1 MSKLINLIDQL
12 SKSSPNAVFTLK
24 SISDVPSDDI
34 YNYIYIE
41 TQIEKDYKSLLGEYR
56 KSKVIIFLCG
66 SSGDGKSAIIG
77 KNHMYFEKYYDIH
90 IDATHSFKPEQTAV
104 EALDEVFRDFKS
116 SNKSLVVGINMGVLL
131 NYAREGC
138 DEHNDIKEKIKIYGT
153 THNDSIDI
161 KFINFEDYP
170 KFEMHDGKITSTFI
184 SSLLQKISNPSV
196 NNPFFT
202 AFQSDLDQNIRY
214 IDHQNFY
221 LLGLEPIQNKII
233 ELLVTVHLK
242 YDQFLTTRSILDLIY
257 VLLRDPRLLI
267 DQLFESDSNTI
278 LENTQKEDPILFRTQ
293 HLDTFILERSN
304 NKKDEALEEFVR
316 QFNEKS
322 GFQILQKNDV
332 HTLVRTFYLFREFE
346 CCNNYHQ
353 RFNNDF
359 MDSSTL
365 QYVKLIY
372 ANQNYSQKTK
382 RTLQAFYKKIKKAI
396 FTYANKH
403 NPSLS
408 SKELFQVDSINGYA
422 IATPLEITPVW
433 SHIERNK
440 KHNINNFQ
448 CFLKVGE
455 SSIEPF
461 SVSLNMYKLILA
473 INNGYRPNKHDRNTI
488 IIFDEVLDKISSK
501 LKTSRKLFFIKDNQ
515 YYEFRNSADEIE
527 VHVHD

>member
-1 MSKLINLIDQL
+1 MSQLISSIEKL
-12 SKSSPNAVFTLK
+12 SKSSPDAVFTSKL
-24 SISDVPSDDI
+24 ISNAPSDDI
-34 YNYIYIE
+34 YDYIYIK
-41 TQIEKDYKSLLGEYR
+41 TQIEKDYKLLLGEYR
-56 KSKVIIFLCG
+56 NAKVIIFLCG

-77 KNHMYFEKYYDIH
+77 KNHMYFSKYYDIH
-90 IDATHSFKPEQTAV
+90 IDATHSFRPDQTAI
-104 EALDEVFRDFKS
+104 EALDDVFTKFKE
-116 SNKSLVVGINMGVLL
+116 NPKSLIVGINMGVLL
-131 NYAREGC
+131 NYIREGSV
-138 DEHNDIKEKIKIYGT
+138 EHEDIKEKIKLYDT
-153 THNDSIDI
+153 KQSNLDDI
-161 KFINFEDYP
+161 KFINFENYP
-170 KFEMHDGKITSTFI
+170 KFQMHDGKITSTFI
-184 SSLLQKISNPSV
+184 SSLLQKISNPSK

-202 AFQSDLDQNIRY
+202 AFQSDLDENIRY

-221 LLGLEPIQNKII
+221 LLGLEPIQNKIV

-267 DQLFESDSNTI
+267 DQLFEHDSNTI

-304 NKKDEALEEFVR
+304 NKKDEALEKFVH

-322 GFQILQKNDV
+322 GFQILQNNDV
-332 HTLVRTFYLFREFE
+332 HTLVRTFYLFRECE

-365 QYVKLIY
+365 QYVKLIH
-372 ANQNYSQKTK
+372 ANQNYSLKTK
-382 RTLQAFYKKIKKAI
+382 PILQVFYKEIKKAI

-408 SKELFQVDSINGYA
+408 SKELFQFDTINGYG
-422 IATPLEITPVW
+422 IATSLEITAAW
-433 SHIERNK
+433 SNIEGNN

-448 CFLKVGE
+448 CFLKIGE
-455 SSIEPF
+455 HSIEPF
-461 SVSLNMYKLILA
+461 TVSLNMYKLILA

-501 LKTSRKLFFIKDNQ
+501 LKTSRKLFFVKANHH
-515 YYEFRNSADEIE
+515 YEFRNSADEIE
-527 VHVHD
+527 IHIHD